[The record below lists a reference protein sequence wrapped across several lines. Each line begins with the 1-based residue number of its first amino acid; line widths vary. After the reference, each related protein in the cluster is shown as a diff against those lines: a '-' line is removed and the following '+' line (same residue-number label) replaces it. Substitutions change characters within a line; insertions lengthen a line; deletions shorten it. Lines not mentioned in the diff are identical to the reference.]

1 MPQPSSAIFVGLSDV
16 IGLQNSIHRIQKKV
30 WRSPSGTRDM
40 LRAGHAQGGTCSG
53 RDMLRAGRARVWHV
67 RRVFHRAENR
77 PRIRGS

>member
-53 RDMLRAGRARVWHV
+53 LDGLGYGTCVVFSTV
-67 RRVFHRAENR
+67 RKTALA
-77 PRIRGS
+77 

>member
-1 MPQPSSAIFVGLSDV
+1 MPQPSSAIFAGLSDV

-40 LRAGHAQGGTCSG
+40 LRAG
-53 RDMLRAGRARVWHV
+53 RARVWHV